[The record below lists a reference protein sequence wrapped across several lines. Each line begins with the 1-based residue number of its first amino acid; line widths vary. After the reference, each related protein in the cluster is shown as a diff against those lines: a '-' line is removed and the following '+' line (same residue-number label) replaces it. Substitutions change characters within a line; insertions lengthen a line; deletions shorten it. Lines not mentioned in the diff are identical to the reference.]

1 MRPYAVG
8 STLAAG
14 VVGTYLVALGSGW
27 PTEQARALAFATLLA
42 AQPFLVLGARRP
54 DSAWWRSPLAPTR
67 VLVAALAAVVAAAV
81 AVVEVPAVATVA
93 RLEPFPRWGWIVVV
107 VVAATTTLW
116 VELTKRRH
124 PR

>member
-1 MRPYAVG
+1 MRPCAVG

-81 AVVEVPAVATVA
+81 AEVPAVATVA